1 MSELTSLAIVISTYN
16 APDFLRLTLEGYRR
30 QSDLNFSIYIADDGS
45 EAETTALIKDIQ
57 ADFPVPIRHIWQED
71 KGFRKAHIHNQII
84 RQISEMQTLLTD
96 GDCIPLPGL
105 VRAHRKLARQDAFIS
120 GSRILI
126 SQKLTKKLCLQP
138 YFDSGCSPLW
148 WLQQRL
154 TGNINRLLPLLVSP
168 RLSGVSDQLEG
179 IRGCHLSCP
188 TEFLIRINGFDES
201 FEGWGR
207 EDSDLTARMLHAGLQ
222 RRNLLGLPVLH
233 LWHQE
238 NSRHRL
244 DENDTMLQA
253 CLDEHRIEAIRGLRQ
268 LRDETDA

>member
-1 MSELTSLAIVISTYN
+1 MHDLPSLAVVISTYN

-45 EAETTALIKDIQ
+45 ESETTALIKTFQ
-57 ADFPVPIRHIWQED
+57 ADFPVPIRHVWQKD
-71 KGFRKAHIHNQII
+71 KGFRKAHIHNQTI
-84 RQISEMQTLLTD
+84 RQISETHTLLTD

-105 VRAHRKLARQDAFIS
+105 VQAHREFARKDAFIS
-120 GSRILI
+120 GSRILM
-126 SQKLTKKLCLQP
+126 SQNSTRNLCRQQF
-138 YFDSGCSPLW
+138 FDADRSPVW
-148 WLQQRL
+148 WLKQRL
-154 TGNINRLLPLLVSP
+154 TGNINRLLPLLISP
-168 RLSGVSDQLEG
+168 RLSDASEQLEG
-179 IRGCHLSCP
+179 IRGCHLACP
-188 TEFLIRINGFDES
+188 TEVLIRINGFDES

-238 NSRHRL
+238 HSRHRL
-244 DENDTMLQA
+244 DENDIMLQA
-253 CLDEHRIEAIRGLRQ
+253 CLNERRIEAIRGLRQ